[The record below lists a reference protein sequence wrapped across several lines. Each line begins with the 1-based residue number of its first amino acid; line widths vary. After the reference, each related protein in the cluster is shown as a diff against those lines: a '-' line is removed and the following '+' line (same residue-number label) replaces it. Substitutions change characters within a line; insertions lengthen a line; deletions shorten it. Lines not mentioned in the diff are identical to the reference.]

1 MPEDLKIDSTKDT
14 LEIICKSGFISL
26 NGNSIIP
33 NAKTFFEPVAN
44 WIDDYI
50 QNPAENTEVT
60 LKFNYIDTA
69 SVQSIFELLKRLRDI
84 PNYENRISIN
94 WYFEF
99 DDPELLEV
107 GEIMEARLKLKFN
120 YIEFSA

>member
-14 LEIICKSGFISL
+14 LEIICKNGYISL
-26 NGNSIIP
+26 SGNSIIP
-33 NAKTFFEPVAN
+33 NAKTFFAPVAD
-44 WIDDYI
+44 WLDSYI
-50 QNPAENTEVT
+50 QDAAEKTEVT

-69 SVQSIFELLKRLRDI
+69 SVQSIFDLLKKMRDI
-84 PNYENRISIN
+84 PNFEDRVVIN